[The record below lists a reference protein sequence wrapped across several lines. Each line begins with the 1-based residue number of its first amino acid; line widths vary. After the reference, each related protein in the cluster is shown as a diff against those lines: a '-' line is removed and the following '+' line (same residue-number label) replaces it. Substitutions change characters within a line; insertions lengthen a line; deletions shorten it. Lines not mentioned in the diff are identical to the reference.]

1 MLAMDGTLTASITRK
16 PHFTVWSALL
26 LLATVCLTLIGLV
39 TLFSASQSI
48 YNNEFTIL
56 KKQLVWLVIALVAG
70 VAAFVIP
77 IERIRDW
84 VWVLSGIVILG
95 LILTLVPGVGITVN
109 GAQRW
114 IGFAGLRVQVSEF
127 VKPVLVLALAHYMA
141 SNQRSL
147 DGFLKGF
154 LVPILIVGLV
164 CGLIFLQPDYGTAV
178 LCGSVGMILI
188 FLAGVRVM
196 YLVPSALC
204 ALGVFAFMV
213 SRNPERLSRITSY
226 LNIEENLSTGA
237 YQLWQGILAFG
248 AGGLTGVG
256 LGNGRQQFS
265 FLPEAH
271 TDFIFAIL
279 GEEMGLIATMSV
291 VILFLAIFVI
301 CMLQLRRAPN
311 LYQFLLGVG
320 ALLFITLQAII
331 NLGVV
336 TGCLPTKGM
345 SLPFISYGGSN
356 LVVMFLL
363 IGLILNL
370 FRHWARPFVS
380 EASELKSFND

>member
-1 MLAMDGTLTASITRK
+1 MLAMDGTLTASIARK

-56 KKQLVWLVIALVAG
+56 KKQLVWLVIALAAG
-70 VAAFVIP
+70 VAAFVTP
-77 IERIRDW
+77 IERMRDW

-178 LCGSVGMILI
+178 LCGSVGMMLI

>member
-1 MLAMDGTLTASITRK
+1 MDGTLTAPLERK
-16 PHFTVWSALL
+16 GRFTIWAALL
-26 LLATVCLTLIGLV
+26 LLGTAGLTLVGLV

-56 KKQLVWLVIALVAG
+56 KKQLVWLAIALAAG
-70 VAAFVIP
+70 VGTFVTP
-77 IERIRDW
+77 VDRMRNWAW
-84 VWVLSGIVILG
+84 VSGGLVILG

-127 VKPVLVLALAHYMA
+127 AKPVLVLTLAHYMA

-147 DGFLKGF
+147 DGLLKGF

-188 FLAGVRVM
+188 YLAGARMVFLIPSVM
-196 YLVPSALC
+196 G
-204 ALGVFAFMV
+204 ALGIFAFMV
-213 SRNPERLSRITSY
+213 SQNPVRLARITSFVN
-226 LNIEENLSTGA
+226 LEENLSTGG
-237 YQLWQGILAFG
+237 YQLWQGMLAFG

-279 GEEMGLIATMSV
+279 GEELGLVATLSV
-291 VILFLAIFVI
+291 VALFLAIFVI
-301 CMLQLRRAPN
+301 GMLQLRRAPN
-311 LYQFLLGVG
+311 MYQFLLGAG
-320 ALLFITLQAII
+320 AIFFITLQAII

-356 LVVMFLL
+356 LVVVFILT
-363 IGLILNL
+363 GLVLNL
-370 FRHWARPFVS
+370 FRQWARPIVS
-380 EASELKSFND
+380 EARELNTIKS

>member
-1 MLAMDGTLTASITRK
+1 MDGTLTAPLERK
-16 PHFTVWSALL
+16 GRFTIWAALL
-26 LLATVCLTLIGLV
+26 LLGTAGLTLVGLV

-56 KKQLVWLVIALVAG
+56 KKQLVWLAIALAAG
-70 VAAFVIP
+70 VGTFVTPVDKMRNWAWI
-77 IERIRDW
+77 
-84 VWVLSGIVILG
+84 LGGLVILG

-109 GAQRW
+109 GAQHW

-127 VKPVLVLALAHYMA
+127 AKPVLVLTLAHYMA

-147 DGFLKGF
+147 DGLLKGF

-164 CGLIFLQPDYGTAV
+164 CGLIFLQPDYGTSV

-188 FLAGVRVM
+188 YLAGARMVFLIPSVM
-196 YLVPSALC
+196 GAM
-204 ALGVFAFMV
+204 GIFAFMV
-213 SRNPERLSRITSY
+213 SQNPVRLARITSFVN
-226 LNIEENLSTGA
+226 LEENLSTGG
-237 YQLWQGILAFG
+237 YQLWQGMLAFG

-279 GEEMGLIATMSV
+279 GEELGLVATLSV
-291 VILFLAIFVI
+291 VALFLGIFVI
-301 CMLQLRRAPN
+301 GMLQLRRAPN
-311 LYQFLLGVG
+311 MYQFLLGAG
-320 ALLFITLQAII
+320 AIFFITLQAII

-356 LVVMFLL
+356 LVVVFILT
-363 IGLILNL
+363 GLVLNL
-370 FRHWARPFVS
+370 FRQWARPIVS
-380 EASELKSFND
+380 EARELNTIKS

>member
-1 MLAMDGTLTASITRK
+1 
-16 PHFTVWSALL
+16 
-26 LLATVCLTLIGLV
+26 
-39 TLFSASQSI
+39 
-48 YNNEFTIL
+48 
-56 KKQLVWLVIALVAG
+56 
-70 VAAFVIP
+70 
-77 IERIRDW
+77 
-84 VWVLSGIVILG
+84 
-95 LILTLVPGVGITVN
+95 
-109 GAQRW
+109 
-114 IGFAGLRVQVSEF
+114 
-127 VKPVLVLALAHYMA
+127 
-141 SNQRSL
+141 
-147 DGFLKGF
+147 
-154 LVPILIVGLV
+154 
-164 CGLIFLQPDYGTAV
+164 
-178 LCGSVGMILI
+178 MILI

-320 ALLFITLQAII
+320 ALLFHHTTSNNKSRRCYWLLTHKGYVIAI
-331 NLGVV
+331 
-336 TGCLPTKGM
+336 
-345 SLPFISYGGSN
+345 Y
-356 LVVMFLL
+356 
-363 IGLILNL
+363 
-370 FRHWARPFVS
+370 
-380 EASELKSFND
+380 